1 MIKRNKTMQREVS
14 KKNQAKI
21 GKENADGKASGSKQ
35 ESFHKEKD
43 EKSMRC
49 EQSTMVLTD
58 KTNN

>member
-1 MIKRNKTMQREVS
+1 MQREVS